1 MRVLLAGCGD
11 LGQRLGLRLA
21 AQGHEVFGLRRRI
34 EALPP
39 DIRGLRADLNRMESL
54 DGLPADLGAVVCTL
68 TPDSR
73 DPEGYRRA
81 YVEAPRNL
89 VRALGAQQ
97 PTWVFASSTAV
108 YGGDFGGLVDDD
120 TPARPE
126 GFNGEI
132 LLEAEQSLAQAVP
145 HLRVL
150 RFSGLYGPG
159 REMLLRRARA
169 GGTCEPRWGNRIH
182 VEDAVSALALALSA
196 PDLPAVCIASD
207 GTPAR
212 EDEVLAWLAARLGC
226 AAPRCAP
233 GIERGRR
240 ILPRRLQ
247 AAGFSPRYADFRFG
261 YSSLLQASG

>member
-39 DIRGLRADLNRMESL
+39 EIRGLRADLYRLESL
-54 DGLPADLGAVVCTL
+54 DGLPADLDAVVCTL

-73 DPEGYRRA
+73 DPAGYQRA
-81 YVEAPRNL
+81 YVHAPLNL
-89 VRALGAQQ
+89 VRALGSRQ
-97 PTWVFASSTAV
+97 PAWVFASSTAV

-120 TPARPE
+120 SPTRPE

-132 LLEAEQSLAQAVP
+132 LLEAEQALGQAVP
-145 HLRVL
+145 RLRVL

-169 GGTCEPRWGNRIH
+169 GGACEPRWGNRIH
-182 VEDAVSALALALSA
+182 VEDAVSALELALWA
-196 PDLPAVCIASD
+196 PDLPEVCIASD

-212 EDEVLAWLAARLGC
+212 EDEVLAWLAGRLGC

-247 AAGFSPRYADFRFG
+247 AAGFVPRYADFRLG
-261 YSSLLQASG
+261 YSSLLQPPG